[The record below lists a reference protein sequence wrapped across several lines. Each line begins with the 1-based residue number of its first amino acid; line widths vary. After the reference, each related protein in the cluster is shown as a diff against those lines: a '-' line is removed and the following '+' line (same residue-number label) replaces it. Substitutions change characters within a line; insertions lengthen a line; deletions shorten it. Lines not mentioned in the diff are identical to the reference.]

1 MKIQKKTA
9 NIAFLSVVYD
19 SDQVLEVDV
28 LDVVRNLTKHVYIL
42 IEKSFTNRG
51 KFAPKNS
58 DFESNLQC
66 H

>member
-28 LDVVRNLTKHVYIL
+28 LDVVRNLTKHVYI
-42 IEKSFTNRG
+42 
-51 KFAPKNS
+51 
-58 DFESNLQC
+58 
-66 H
+66 